1 MAKPTTFRIPDDLLR
16 EIEKNIRDSK
26 IDRSV
31 YLREVLQKGVR
42 ADKQERWL
50 KRYISSE
57 VSLMEVCRELNWTP
71 WELFDQLKARDLY
84 LNVTLEDWLDSAPI
98 EITDRSDL

>member
-31 YLREVLQKGVR
+31 YLREVLHKGVR
-42 ADKQERWL
+42 ADKQDRWL
-50 KRYISSE
+50 RKYISGE
-57 VSLMEVCRELNWTP
+57 VGLMDVCRELNWTP

-84 LNVTLEDWLDSAPI
+84 LNVSLEDWLDSASI
-98 EITDRSDL
+98 ELTDGLDL

>member
-1 MAKPTTFRIPDDLLR
+1 MAKPTTCRIPDDLLR

-26 IDRSV
+26 IERSV

-42 ADKQERWL
+42 ADKQDRWL
-50 KRYISSE
+50 KRYISGE
-57 VSLMEVCRELNWTP
+57 VSLIAVCRGLNWTP

-84 LNVTLEDWLDSAPI
+84 LNVSLEDWLDSASI
-98 EITDRSDL
+98 ELTD